1 MTYKDRQR
9 ALVRQINA
17 RPATSEFPATSVR
30 PVSAYED
37 DCRTFLAFIAR
48 PPAPLVERVLDLQE
62 RLIRLDP
69 QQFAIPRSALH
80 FTVKSVRTVC
90 DPPAFTAE
98 EVELARCAAAD
109 VVPGLGSFE
118 LQVEGTLQT
127 PSSLALAAYSS
138 ERFDAWVRGV
148 DRALRDRGVRDD
160 KTYASDAVFFT
171 NLTLL
176 RYVRPPAQA
185 LIDAYLPLE
194 RVRFEPFE
202 VKEVALVSSNLAFS
216 PDLCRV
222 HAVFETGGGCE
233 A

>member
-9 ALVRQINA
+9 ILIRQLNRRLA
-17 RPATSEFPATSVR
+17 AGDFPATSVR

-37 DCRTFLAFIAR
+37 DRRTFLAFIAR
-48 PPAPLVERVLDLQE
+48 PPASLAERVLNLQR
-62 RLIRLDP
+62 RLLRLDP
-69 QQFAIPRSALH
+69 HQYAIPRPALH
-80 FTVKSVRTVC
+80 FTVKSVRTVS

-98 EVELARCAAAD
+98 EVELAGRAAAD
-109 VVPGLGSFE
+109 ALPGLGSFE
-118 LQVEGTLQT
+118 LQVEGALLT

-148 DRALRDRGVRDD
+148 DRALRARGVRDD
-160 KTYASDAVFFT
+160 KTYASDTVFFS

-185 LIDAYLPLE
+185 LVEAYSSLE
-194 RVRFEPFE
+194 GIRFEPFE
-202 VKEVALVSSNLAFS
+202 VKEVVLVSSNLAFS

-222 HAVFETGGGCE
+222 HAVFGTGGG
-233 A
+233 